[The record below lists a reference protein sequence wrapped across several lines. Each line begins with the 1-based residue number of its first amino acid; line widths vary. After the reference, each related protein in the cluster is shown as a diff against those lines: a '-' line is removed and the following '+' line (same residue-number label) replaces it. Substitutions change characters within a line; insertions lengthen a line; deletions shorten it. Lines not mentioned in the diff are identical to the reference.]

1 MTGIMSIGRSRAR
14 LYTTERPRT
23 TFADVAGYQ
32 GVKIEI
38 SEVVDFLKSPHRFRD
53 IGAKIPKGILLVGPP
68 GTGKTL
74 LARAVAGEAGVP
86 FLSVSG
92 SDFMEMFVGVGASR
106 VRDLFQTAR
115 KQAPAIIF
123 VDEIDSIGRKRGA
136 GLGGGHDEREQ
147 TLNQML
153 SEMDGFDPAEGV
165 VIMAATNRPDILDPA
180 LLRPGRFDRQIVV
193 PLPDLEERLPILK
206 VHCKD
211 KRVSANVDLELVA
224 RGTPGMSGADL
235 ANLVNEAA
243 LHAVRRGSHQVEMV
257 DFEAARDR
265 VLMGQ
270 RRESLVL
277 SEAEKERVAFHEGG
291 HAVLAYVLEHADP
304 VHKVTILPTGLAL
317 GVTQQLPLEER
328 HIYPREVIEDS
339 LAVRMGGRA
348 AELLVY
354 GDLSTGA
361 SNDLVGNTE
370 LARKMVREWGMSEE
384 LGPMAW
390 GSQGMVFLGED
401 LLHSRDYSEDTA
413 RVVDAEIARI
423 LRHQEERAI
432 ELLSRHRAGLDAVAR
447 SLLERETLDGSEVGS
462 LVDSAYGRPVH
473 PSGELTAHF
482 TGTNGAGNGSAED
495 AASGNGA
502 EAVPSAA
509 GNGAESASSRGRQ
522 RSRVGQGER
531 SGVGA
536 VRLPP
541 LLVFRLTRRPTG
553 ASPASAPSTTSQV
566 IGARTPAGDQGP
578 GNVGATTTPGPATGS
593 PSSSMATGS
602 LLRTLNGPTPKGSPE
617 AGAMTS
623 GVRGLTFCAF
633 SPAMD
638 RPLGEVNT
646 TVAGRPPRST
656 TATAEAPVPGVTTAG
671 TSQCSLAPITP
682 TTSPHSGTGA
692 AGPGGAVTWRTTTM
706 PVLLVKVRAYGVP
719 LGMRVWS
726 SATSVDNVC
735 GGMRR
740 ESGSA
745 TSPPDRPMATDTTAV
760 LVEGL
765 SSRNATTVP
774 VASTFCANVHCG
786 AGTGVPAV
794 IDSPPL
800 PAAPTDSSSLATT
813 DPDSADTSVAMAASS
828 GAWSPTFSVMSA
840 PGGTSMP

>member
-1 MTGIMSIGRSRAR
+1 MLVLVFAVLVLPTLLSSTPTTKIAYPTFLQDVQDKKVQTATVDNTTGIVTGTLKNGTHYTVDGPVPASDAEQAALNANVPQVKYTTPQPSALGQWLPTIIISALMIGVFVWLSRRAQGQMSGIMSIGRSRAR

-23 TFADVAGYQ
+23 TFADVAGYE
-32 GVKIEI
+32 GVKLEI
-38 SEVVDFLKSPHRFRD
+38 SEVVDFLKSPNRFRE
-53 IGAKIPKGILLVGPP
+53 IGARIPKGILLVGPP

-193 PLPDLEERLPILK
+193 PLPDLEERLPILR

-211 KRVSANVDLELVA
+211 KRIAPDVDLALIA

-243 LHAVRRGSHQVEMV
+243 LHAVRRGARQVEMR

-277 SEAEKERVAFHEGG
+277 SEAEKERVAFHEAG

-304 VHKVTILPTGLAL
+304 VHKVTILPTGMAL

-361 SNDLVGNTE
+361 ANDLVGNTE

-401 LLHSRDYSEDTA
+401 LLHSRDYSEATA
-413 RVVDAEIARI
+413 RMVDAEVSRI

-432 ELLSRHRAGLDAVAR
+432 ELLSRHRGGLDAVAR
-447 SLLERETLDGSEVGS
+447 ALLERETLSGDEVAHM
-462 LVDSAYGRPVH
+462 VDAAYGRPVH
-473 PSGELTAHF
+473 
-482 TGTNGAGNGSAED
+482 
-495 AASGNGA
+495 GNGA
-502 EAVPSAA
+502 ARVPRFDTIPAPPTTDAPQVERVA
-509 GNGAESASSRGRQ
+509 GGSPGD
-522 RSRVGQGER
+522 GGP
-531 SGVGA
+531 GDG
-536 VRLPP
+536 
-541 LLVFRLTRRPTG
+541 G
-553 ASPASAPSTTSQV
+553 PASAGTGGRRGQ
-566 IGARTPAGDQGP
+566 ARTEPRTDQ
-578 GNVGATTTPGPATGS
+578 ATGEFA
-593 PSSSMATGS
+593 P
-602 LLRTLNGPTPKGSPE
+602 
-617 AGAMTS
+617 GAH
-623 GVRGLTFCAF
+623 
-633 SPAMD
+633 PA
-638 RPLGEVNT
+638 E
-646 TVAGRPPRST
+646 
-656 TATAEAPVPGVTTAG
+656 E
-671 TSQCSLAPITP
+671 
-682 TTSPHSGTGA
+682 
-692 AGPGGAVTWRTTTM
+692 
-706 PVLLVKVRAYGVP
+706 
-719 LGMRVWS
+719 
-726 SATSVDNVC
+726 
-735 GGMRR
+735 
-740 ESGSA
+740 
-745 TSPPDRPMATDTTAV
+745 
-760 LVEGL
+760 
-765 SSRNATTVP
+765 P
-774 VASTFCANVHCG
+774 VASTN
-786 AGTGVPAV
+786 
-794 IDSPPL
+794 PP
-800 PAAPTDSSSLATT
+800 D
-813 DPDSADTSVAMAASS
+813 
-828 GAWSPTFSVMSA
+828 
-840 PGGTSMP
+840 